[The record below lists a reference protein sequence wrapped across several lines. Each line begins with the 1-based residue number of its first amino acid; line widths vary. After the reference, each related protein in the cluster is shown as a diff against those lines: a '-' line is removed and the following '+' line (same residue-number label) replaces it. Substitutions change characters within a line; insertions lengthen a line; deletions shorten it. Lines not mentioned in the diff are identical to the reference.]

1 MTDVDK
7 TLETLLQA
15 IEIEKFGYDFYYNIR
30 EFVPDIEGQRLVSYL
45 GKLEIDHINWLEE
58 EYDRQLSKMQ
68 DFDEEPKVNLSL
80 IGKEKI
86 FLNQKDLPDLFS
98 DFDPQKALD
107 FAIQLERRS
116 IEFYE
121 SNMDISDDDKTR
133 ELFKRLA
140 DFERDHIV
148 ILNDNLKSLQERGRW
163 IPPK

>member
-1 MTDVDK
+1 MTNVDK
-7 TLETLLQA
+7 TLGAVLQA
-15 IEIEKFGYDFYYNIR
+15 IEIEKFGYDFYYNMR
-30 EFVPDIEGQRLVSYL
+30 EFVPDVEGQRLVSYL
-45 GKLEIDHINWLEE
+45 GKLEVDHIKWLEE
-58 EYDRQLSKMQ
+58 EYDRQLTKMQ
-68 DFDEEPKVNLSL
+68 EFDEKPKVDLSL
-80 IGKEKI
+80 LGKEKI
-86 FLNQKDLPDLFS
+86 FFDQKDLPDLFS

-121 SNMDISDDDKTR
+121 SNMDTSDDDKTR

-148 ILNDNLKSLQERGRW
+148 ILNNNIKSLKEKGRW